1 MLITLDAIFVHA
13 NLGEGKDTPL
23 SQPTKNELKI
33 HIDYHKLLSLKSNII
48 EINGNNLVTF
58 NLVALRT
65 YIRHLHTVLP
75 TIQSP
80 CVNIS

>member
-1 MLITLDAIFVHA
+1 MPTQGKV
-13 NLGEGKDTPL
+13 KDTPL
-23 SQPTKNELKI
+23 HQPTKNEPKI
-33 HIDYHKLLSLKSNII
+33 CINYHKLLNLKSNII
-48 EINGNNLVTF
+48 EIKGNYLATF

-65 YIRHLHTVLP
+65 YNRHLHTVLP

>member
-1 MLITLDAIFVHA
+1 MFVQA
-13 NLGEGKDTPL
+13 DLGEGQGHPL
-23 SQPTKNELKI
+23 CQPTENEQKI
-33 HIDYHKLLSLKSNII
+33 HINYHKLLSLESSII
-48 EINGNNLVTF
+48 EIKGNNLVTF

-65 YIRHLHTVLP
+65 YNRHLHTVLP